1 MTKPMTAPMLI
12 QCLAGELLADPGLLV
27 ETIKEDEETLALVRR
42 YGKGEEDYAKVL
54 ERVSQLV

>member
-1 MTKPMTAPMLI
+1 MLI
-12 QCLAGELLADPGLLV
+12 QCLAGELLTDPGLLV

>member
-1 MTKPMTAPMLI
+1 MNKPMSATNLI
-12 QCLAGELLADPGLLV
+12 QCLAGELLTDPSLLV